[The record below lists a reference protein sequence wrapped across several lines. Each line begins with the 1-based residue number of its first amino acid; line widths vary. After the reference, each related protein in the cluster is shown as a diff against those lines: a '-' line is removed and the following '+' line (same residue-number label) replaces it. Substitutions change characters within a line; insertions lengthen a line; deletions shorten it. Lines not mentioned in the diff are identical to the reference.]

1 MPSGRPKKA
10 LASVRSRDFS
20 TAKSPDLRRKCP
32 ETRTLQN
39 ESLSESESATA
50 DPENPKLSDT
60 YSLVECRGV
69 SATTDTSAPT
79 RRVLIVADPGRATQ
93 DAQAVASD
101 IERHLQSARGLAAE
115 VTVQSELLR
124 ISADDTT
131 GNRQARVFRDGYA
144 DGNAAGSADAD
155 AVILHTEMPRHD
167 DQALIAVEEFP
178 DEHVAIV
185 SNPVFGAAGSRN
197 RLRESLTEVSSA
209 LLAPDNGRGD
219 GSNANHRDVHQ
230 RSAYRRSGPGALVR
244 TMVGMVKQ
252 NEPWSTLPKMSGALA
267 AAMGTGA
274 FGVFYSSIWQMAS
287 FLSPLRMAV
296 ITVVSICIMVAWLIV
311 SNKLWDRPRND
322 SAKAVIALYNGSTL
336 LTLGML
342 VVGLYAVL
350 FVAILLGG
358 VAVIDPEFLAQQ
370 LGQPAEFT
378 HYLRIA
384 WLSTSMGVVA
394 GALGA
399 GFDSDADLR
408 RITNGARDRQREYAA
423 SAD

>member
-1 MPSGRPKKA
+1 MTDTTS
-10 LASVRSRDFS
+10 
-20 TAKSPDLRRKCP
+20 
-32 ETRTLQN
+32 
-39 ESLSESESATA
+39 SATK
-50 DPENPKLSDT
+50 P
-60 YSLVECRGV
+60 
-69 SATTDTSAPT
+69 
-79 RRVLIVADPGRATQ
+79 RRVLIVADPGRASR
-93 DAQAVASD
+93 DAEAVAQN
-101 IERHLQSARGLAAE
+101 IERDLNAQRGIPTS

-131 GNRQARVFRDGYA
+131 AVRQARVFRDGYA

-155 AVILHTEMPRHD
+155 AVILLTEMPRHD
-167 DQALIAVEEFP
+167 GQALIAVESFP
-178 DEHVAIV
+178 DESVAIV
-185 SNPVFGAAGSRN
+185 SNPTFGAVGSRA
-197 RLRESLTEVSSA
+197 RLRESLNEVIGT
-209 LLAPDNGRGD
+209 LLAP
-219 GSNANHRDVHQ
+219 HRASHPGTQHD
-230 RSAYRRSGPGALVR
+230 ADTYRRSGVGSVLR
-244 TMVGMVKQ
+244 TMLGMVKQ

-287 FLSPLRMAV
+287 FLSPLRMTL
-296 ITVVSICIMVAWLIV
+296 ITVVSICIMLAWLIV
-311 SNKLWDRPRND
+311 ANKLWDRPRTS
-322 SAKAVIALYNGSTL
+322 SAKSIIALYNGSTL

-350 FVAILLGG
+350 FLAILLGG

-370 LGQPAEFT
+370 LGEPAQFA

-423 SAD
+423 